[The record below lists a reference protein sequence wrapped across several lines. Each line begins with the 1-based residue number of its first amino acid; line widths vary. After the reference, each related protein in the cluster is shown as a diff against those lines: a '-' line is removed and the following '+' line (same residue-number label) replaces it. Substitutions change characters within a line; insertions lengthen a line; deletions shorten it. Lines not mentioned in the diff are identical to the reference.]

1 MTMCIQAFWTEI
13 ATDQLNTVL
22 DDLLEELKITKRQR
36 IREIMK
42 RPEQETLI
50 QSS

>member
-1 MTMCIQAFWTEI
+1 MEI
-13 ATDQLNTVL
+13 SADRLNTVL
-22 DDLLEELKITKRQR
+22 DDLLEELKITKHQR